1 MSSLTLLRVALAT
14 VFLFDATVGQSVA
27 ADQPYAIDRLGH
39 YTAQVRWRFVHND
52 ASSTLVCHGKGTAI
66 FLGGD
71 RFLTAA
77 HVVDQNPLTD
87 ACAAYGTADPTIEIE
102 GTELRGRVIAAAPW
116 VDMGGLLYPEGT
128 DLALIAVD
136 ARMIPPELRSGAL
149 TICASDLPVDGA
161 AAVVGTQFGVFPART
176 QPRVNDEFARIDLAA
191 IPGHSGGGVFDP
203 ARRCLVGI
211 VSNGGRDGTNYVA
224 TQVVQRF
231 LARSSATSTNGTPI
245 TVRGQGDAREN
256 DASIA
261 AEKPTDSKGY
271 FAHTARGDYRA
282 PSE

>member
-1 MSSLTLLRVALAT
+1 MSSPTLVRVALAT
-14 VFLFDATVGQSVA
+14 VFLFDATVGQPVA

-39 YTAQVRWRFVHND
+39 YTAQVSWRFVHND
-52 ASSTLVCHGKGTAI
+52 ASSALVCHGKGTAI

-77 HVVDQNPLTD
+77 HVVDQNPLTN

-102 GTELRGRVIAAAPW
+102 GAELRGRVVFAAPW

-136 ARMIPPELRSGAL
+136 ARMIPSELRSGAL

-161 AAVVGTQFGVFPART
+161 TAVVGTQFGVFSART
-176 QPRVNDEFARIDLAA
+176 QPRVNDEFARIDFPAT
-191 IPGHSGGGVFDP
+191 PGHSGGGVFDP

-211 VSNGGRDGTNYVA
+211 VSNGGREGTNYVA
-224 TQVVQRF
+224 NQAVQRF
-231 LARSSATSTNGTPI
+231 LARSSANSMNGTP
-245 TVRGQGDAREN
+245 TAARGQGDVREN
-256 DASIA
+256 DAPIA
-261 AEKPTDSKGY
+261 PGQPTDSKGY
-271 FAHTARGDYRA
+271 FAHTARGNYRA